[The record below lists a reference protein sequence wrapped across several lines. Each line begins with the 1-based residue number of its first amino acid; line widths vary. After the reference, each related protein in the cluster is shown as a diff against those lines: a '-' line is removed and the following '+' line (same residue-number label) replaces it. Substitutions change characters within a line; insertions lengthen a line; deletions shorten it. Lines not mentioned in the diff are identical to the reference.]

1 MSAELITGIL
11 IAVFAVSLIGLI
23 LIGFWLMRNRQS
35 TKKQG
40 RISRFVTQED
50 EVEVATRQSRR
61 TPIPMPSVED
71 ISNFREWLNNLF
83 VNLSSEKLQIKISS
97 AYWQITDVEFII
109 IRVAVTVLTFALA
122 WLIFGSVLAGLFIG
136 IIAVI
141 LPPIMLDRAIIGR
154 QHKFQDQLLDV
165 LVLIKGAVQSGYSLM
180 QALDLAVN
188 EVPAPA
194 SEEFGRVLH
203 EVRLGISMEDALLN
217 LSERMESDDLQI
229 VITAVIINTQV
240 GGNLSTV
247 LESTIDTIRDRLQ
260 LFAEIRSLTS
270 YSRYVGNFLSLLPF
284 ITGLVIFTIS
294 PSYFDNVGTSIITQ
308 GIFLA
313 AIVCVVIGNIW
324 IRQIIKIKV

>member
-1 MSAELITGIL
+1 LSQELITGIL
-11 IAVFAVSLIGLI
+11 IAVFAVSAIGLLLIGL
-23 LIGFWLMRNRQS
+23 WLVRNRQS

-50 EVEVATRQSRR
+50 EVAVSRQTRRASV
-61 TPIPMPSVED
+61 PLPSVED

-83 VNLSSEKLQIKISS
+83 ANLSSEKLQIKISS

-109 IRVAVTVLTFALA
+109 IRVVATILTFALS

-136 IIAVI
+136 AIAII
-141 LPPIMLDRAIIGR
+141 LPPILLDRAIIGR

-247 LESTIDTIRDRLQ
+247 LETTIDTIRDRLQ

-270 YSRYVGNFLSLLPF
+270 YSRWVGNFLSLLPF
-284 ITGLVIFTIS
+284 IAGLIIFMLS
-294 PSYFDNVGTSIITQ
+294 PSYFDNVKTSIITQ
-308 GIFLA
+308 GLFLGA
-313 AIVCVVIGNIW
+313 LVLVILGNIW
-324 IRQIIKIKV
+324 IRMLVKIKV

>member
-1 MSAELITGIL
+1 LSQELITGIL
-11 IAVFAVSLIGLI
+11 VAVFAVSAIGLI
-23 LIGFWLMRNRQS
+23 LIGLWLMRNRQS
-35 TKKQG
+35 VRKQG
-40 RISRFVTQED
+40 RISRFVTQDD
-50 EVEVATRQSRR
+50 EVEAPQQSRR
-61 TPIPMPSVED
+61 SSVPLPSVED
-71 ISNFREWLNNLF
+71 ISNFRSWLNNLF
-83 VNLSSEKLQIKISS
+83 ANLSSEKLQIKISS

-109 IRVAVTVLTFALA
+109 IRVVATIVTFALG
-122 WLIFGSVLAGLFIG
+122 WLIFGSVLAGLFISV
-136 IIAVI
+136 IAVI
-141 LPPIMLDRAIIGR
+141 LPPILLDRAIIAR

-188 EVPAPA
+188 EVPPPA
-194 SEEFGRVLH
+194 SEEFGRLLH

-284 ITGLVIFTIS
+284 IAGLVIFVIS
-294 PSYFDNVGTSIITQ
+294 PSYFDNLGTSIITQ
-308 GIFLA
+308 GIFVA
-313 AIVCVVIGNIW
+313 ALVLVIIGNIW
-324 IRQIIKIKV
+324 IRQIIQIKV

>member
-1 MSAELITGIL
+1 MEAPQQPQRSS
-11 IAVFAVSLIGLI
+11 VSL
-23 LIGFWLMRNRQS
+23 
-35 TKKQG
+35 
-40 RISRFVTQED
+40 
-50 EVEVATRQSRR
+50 
-61 TPIPMPSVED
+61 PSVED
-71 ISNFREWLNNLF
+71 ISNFRSWLNNLF
-83 VNLSSEKLQIKISS
+83 ANLSSEKLQIKISS

-109 IRVAVTVLTFALA
+109 IRVVATIVTFALA
-122 WLIFGSVLAGLFIG
+122 WLIFGSVLAGLFISV
-136 IIAVI
+136 IAVI
-141 LPPIMLDRAIIGR
+141 LPPILLDRAILAR

-188 EVPAPA
+188 EVPPPA
-194 SEEFGRVLH
+194 SEEFGRLLH

-284 ITGLVIFTIS
+284 IAGLVIFVIS
-294 PSYFDNVGTSIITQ
+294 PSYFDNLGTSIITQ
-308 GIFLA
+308 GIFVA
-313 AIVCVVIGNIW
+313 ALVLVIIGNIW
-324 IRQIIKIKV
+324 IRQIIQIKV

>member
-1 MSAELITGIL
+1 MSQELITGIL
-11 IAVFAVSLIGLI
+11 IAVFAVSAIGLVLIGL
-23 LIGFWLMRNRQS
+23 WLMRNRQS
-35 TKKQG
+35 VKKQG
-40 RISRFVTQED
+40 RISRFVTQDD
-50 EVEVATRQSRR
+50 EVEAPQQPQRSSVSL
-61 TPIPMPSVED
+61 PSVED
-71 ISNFREWLNNLF
+71 ISNFRSWLNNLF
-83 VNLSSEKLQIKISS
+83 ANLSSEKLQIKISS

-109 IRVAVTVLTFALA
+109 IRVVATIVTFALA
-122 WLIFGSVLAGLFIG
+122 WLIFGSVLAGLFISV
-136 IIAVI
+136 IAVI
-141 LPPIMLDRAIIGR
+141 LPPILLDRAIIAR

-188 EVPAPA
+188 EVPPPA
-194 SEEFGRVLH
+194 SEEFGRLLH

-284 ITGLVIFTIS
+284 IAGLIIFVIS
-294 PSYFDNVGTSIITQ
+294 PSYFENLGTSIITQ
-308 GIFLA
+308 GIFVA
-313 AIVCVVIGNIW
+313 ALVLVIIGNIW
-324 IRQIIKIKV
+324 IRQIIQIKV

>member
-1 MSAELITGIL
+1 MSQELITGIL
-11 IAVFAVSLIGLI
+11 IAVFAVSAIGLVLIGL
-23 LIGFWLMRNRQS
+23 WLMRNRQS
-35 TKKQG
+35 VRKQG
-40 RISRFVTQED
+40 RISRFVTQDD
-50 EVEVATRQSRR
+50 EVEASQQSRQSSVSL
-61 TPIPMPSVED
+61 PSVED
-71 ISNFREWLNNLF
+71 ISNFRSWLNNLF
-83 VNLSSEKLQIKISS
+83 ANLSSEKLQIKISS

-109 IRVAVTVLTFALA
+109 IRVVVTIVTFALA
-122 WLIFGSVLAGLFIG
+122 WLIFGSVLAGLFISV
-136 IIAVI
+136 IAVI
-141 LPPIMLDRAIIGR
+141 LPPIFLDRAIIAR
-154 QHKFQDQLLDV
+154 QNKFQDQLLDV

-188 EVPAPA
+188 EVPPPA
-194 SEEFGRVLH
+194 SEEFGRLLH

-284 ITGLVIFTIS
+284 IAGLIIFVIS
-294 PSYFDNVGTSIITQ
+294 PSYFDNLGTSIITQ
-308 GIFLA
+308 GIFVA
-313 AIVCVVIGNIW
+313 ALVLVIIGNIW
-324 IRQIIKIKV
+324 IRQIIQIKV